1 MSPGLPVSVSPGLL
15 VSVSPGLLVSWSP
28 CLLHQVVD
36 VRDHPPTFSGP
47 LDLLLRLIERAEL
60 DVTAISLAEVA
71 DQYLAHVR
79 GLAAVDP
86 RALAEFVSLA
96 ARLLLIKSRALLP
109 RPATDT
115 RSASSEDADAEALA
129 QQLREYRRYKQV
141 ATILRAWHE
150 QDRRTFL
157 RFAPLAV
164 ELDLPPP
171 PVTNTLAELIAAL
184 QRRLQLALPLDDA
197 AVISLAPR
205 LTISQVVA
213 QVRDRLARAPWFSFE
228 DLFMAAV
235 TREDVIVTFWA
246 VLELLKRRAISVEQ
260 QELFGTISIGRG
272 EASLADAPDLEG
284 DEL

>member
-1 MSPGLPVSVSPGLL
+1 MYEITL
-15 VSVSPGLLVSWSP
+15 
-28 CLLHQVVD
+28 
-36 VRDHPPTFSGP
+36 PTFSGP

-141 ATILRAWHE
+141 ATTLRAWHE